1 MTAKGDATPGPS
13 QASAREQSRFRRL
26 LAAPWRQRV
35 SLDDLFPLVLLAFFP
50 LLLPPPLENLVWV
63 FLILLGIA
71 IVLRGWSASR
81 KGEP

>member
-26 LAAPWRQRV
+26 LAAPWRQRI

>member
-1 MTAKGDATPGPS
+1 MTAKGDAKPGPS

-26 LAAPWRQRV
+26 LTAPWRQRI